1 MSGHT
6 IRDHHTLRSAMLLA
20 ALAGV
25 ATALRWERTSGRSL
39 VITPNRAPRI
49 GETALGEPGEVLWFC

>member
-1 MSGHT
+1 MSGHVL
-6 IRDHHTLRSAMLLA
+6 RDHHTLRSAMLIA

-25 ATALRWERTSGRSL
+25 ATAMRRERTPGRPL
-39 VITPNRAPRI
+39 ILPRTRAPRI